1 MVTKAT
7 QISAYP
13 IISPPF
19 MVSCFPTLHLIPF
32 ACATTISF
40 VRVVGTRPAGRSF
53 GEKGFLV
60 NFGAVSSLCGAPT
73 VDLIIGRHFFL
84 FPFFPLA
91 KVCEDDLSFIMQMR
105 DTWQTNGRRSEGRS
119 EGGRE
124 GRYGE
129 SSLGNCPER
138 TKHGQAGRRPTDRP
152 TDDVD
157 DDQASTCVVMVGFT
171 MTLLANHWA
180 LVINSEIHKIL
191 TKFPEA
197 WAIRMKAQITISI

>member
-105 DTWQTNGRRSEGRS
+105 DRRTDEGAKEGAKEEGR
-119 EGGRE
+119 
-124 GRYGE
+124 
-129 SSLGNCPER
+129 
-138 TKHGQAGRRPTDRP
+138 
-152 TDDVD
+152 DDMAKV
-157 DDQASTCVVMVGFT
+157 
-171 MTLLANHWA
+171 L
-180 LVINSEIHKIL
+180 
-191 TKFPEA
+191 
-197 WAIRMKAQITISI
+197 